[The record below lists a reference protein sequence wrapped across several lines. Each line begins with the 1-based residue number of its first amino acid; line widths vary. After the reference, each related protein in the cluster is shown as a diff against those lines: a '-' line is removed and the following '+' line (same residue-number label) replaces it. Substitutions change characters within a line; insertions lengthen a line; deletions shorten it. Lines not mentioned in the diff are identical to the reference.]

1 MPPLLRMQAI
11 GKTYGPVRALD
22 NVELELERGEVLGIV
37 GENGAGKSTLM
48 KILGGAEQPDAGTI
62 VLEGETLRGGQTRA
76 ALDAGIVVIY
86 QELSLVPERSVAEN
100 LYLGN
105 LPRNAAGVVD
115 TKRLR
120 ADAAAVLTRVGLNID
135 PLRPVRRLRL
145 AEQQLVEIAR
155 ALTRKARVVVMDE
168 PTSSLGEHDVAVI
181 FAAIRALSAEGV
193 GTIFISH
200 HLEEVFEICDRVMVL
215 RDGKAVDTRPT
226 TDWTT
231 DALVA
236 AMVNR
241 PMSEVFPERTTP
253 LGEVRLEVRRLASG
267 GLFRDISF
275 SVRAGEIVGLAGLIG
290 AGRTEVA
297 KTIFGAL
304 PRTGGEILLD
314 GKPVSLRNPRAALRA
329 GVVLVPE
336 DRKLEGL
343 ILDFPI
349 RQNVV
354 LSIVAQTAILRTFL
368 NRRAGLAAANE
379 AVRSLRIRASGI
391 MQIVRRLSG
400 GNQQKVVLGRALT
413 LKPRVLILDEPTRGI
428 DVGAKVEVYG
438 LIRHLAS
445 EGAAIVI
452 VSSELLELIGL
463 CDRIAVMRTGQ
474 VTGVVERADFGQER
488 LMSLAMT
495 G

>member
-1 MPPLLRMQAI
+1 MRGI
-11 GKTYGPVRALD
+11 GKSYGPVRALD
-22 NVELELERGEVLGIV
+22 DVALDLERGEVLGIV

-48 KILGGAEQPDAGTI
+48 KILGGAEAPDSGAI
-62 VLEGETLRGGQTRA
+62 VLDGETMKTAQTRA
-76 ALDAGIVVIY
+76 ALAAGIVVIY

-115 TKRLR
+115 RKRLN
-120 ADAAAVLTRVGLNID
+120 ADAAAVLARVGLRVH
-135 PLRPVRRLRL
+135 PGRPVRRLRL

-181 FAAIRALSAEGV
+181 FSAIRALSAEGV

-200 HLEEVFEICDRVMVL
+200 HLEEVFDICDRVMVL
-215 RDGKAVDTRPT
+215 RDGRAIETRPT
-226 TDWTT
+226 NAWTT

-241 PMSEVFPERTTP
+241 PMSEVFPQREQP
-253 LGEVRLEVRRLASG
+253 LGEVRLDVRGLASG
-267 GLFRDISF
+267 QRFAGISF
-275 SVRAGEIVGLAGLIG
+275 TVRSGEIVGLAGLVG

-304 PRTGGEILLD
+304 PRTAGEVRID
-314 GKPVSLRNPRAALRA
+314 GQPLSIKNPQSALRA
-329 GVVLVPE
+329 GIVLVPE

-343 ILDFPI
+343 VLDFPI
-349 RQNVV
+349 RQNIV
-354 LSIVAQTAILRTFL
+354 LSIVAQTARLRTFI
-368 NRRAGLAAANE
+368 NRRAQNAAAND
-379 AVRSLRIRASGI
+379 AVTSLRIRTSGI
-391 MQIVRRLSG
+391 MQLVRRLSG

-428 DVGAKVEVYG
+428 DVGAKVEVYRI
-438 LIRHLAS
+438 IRRLAT
-445 EGAAIVI
+445 EGAAILI

-474 VTGVVERADFGQER
+474 LTGVVDRPDFAQER

>member
-1 MPPLLRMQAI
+1 MRGI
-11 GKTYGPVRALD
+11 GKSYGPVRALD
-22 NVELELERGEVLGIV
+22 DVALQLERGEVLGIV

-48 KILGGAEQPDAGTI
+48 KILGGAEAADSGAI
-62 VLEGETLRGGQTRA
+62 VLDGETMKTAQTRA
-76 ALDAGIVVIY
+76 ALAAGIVVIY
-86 QELSLVPERSVAEN
+86 QELSLVPERSIAEN

-115 TKRLR
+115 RKRLN
-120 ADAAAVLTRVGLNID
+120 ADAAAVLARVGLRVN
-135 PLRPVRRLRL
+135 PTRAVRRLRL

-168 PTSSLGEHDVAVI
+168 PTSSLGEHDVEVI
-181 FAAIRALSAEGV
+181 FSAIRALSAEGV

-200 HLEEVFEICDRVMVL
+200 HLEEVFVICDRVMVL
-215 RDGKAVDTRPT
+215 RDGRAIETRAT
-226 TDWTT
+226 SAWTT

-241 PMSEVFPERTTP
+241 PMSEVFPERETP
-253 LGEVRLEVRRLASG
+253 LGDVRLDVRGLASEQR
-267 GLFRDISF
+267 FSDVSF
-275 SVRAGEIVGLAGLIG
+275 NVRAGEIVGLAGLVG

-304 PRTGGEILLD
+304 PRTAGEVSID
-314 GKPVSLRNPRAALRA
+314 GRTLSIKNPQSALRA
-329 GVVLVPE
+329 GIVLVPE

-343 ILDFPI
+343 VLDFPI
-349 RQNVV
+349 RQNIV
-354 LSIVAQTAILRTFL
+354 LSIVAQTALFRTIV
-368 NRRAGLAAANE
+368 NRRKQNAAATD
-379 AVRSLRIRASGI
+379 AVSSLRIRTSGI
-391 MQIVRRLSG
+391 MQLVRRLSG

-428 DVGAKVEVYG
+428 DVGAKVEVYRI
-438 LIRHLAS
+438 IRRLAS
-445 EGAAIVI
+445 EGAAILI

-474 VTGVVERADFGQER
+474 LTGVVDRPDFAQER